1 MEKIV
6 RTVTDTLI
14 NVSEIV
20 PDGENALLKSLDP
33 VVIKNTK
40 VSGASALRYAQK
52 AYPGRNLMLGEI
64 TYTSEVYEMG
74 IDVFMQ
80 YATKKEM

>member
-1 MEKIV
+1 MEKII

-14 NVSEIV
+14 EVSEVV
-20 PDGENALLKSLDP
+20 PDGENAFLKPLDS
-33 VVIKNTK
+33 VLIKNTK
-40 VSGASALRYAQK
+40 VVGTSAIRYAQK
-52 AYPGRNLMLGEI
+52 AYPGKNLMLGRI

-74 IDVFMQ
+74 IDTFMQ

>member
-1 MEKIV
+1 MEKII

-14 NVSEIV
+14 EVSEVV
-20 PDGENALLKSLDP
+20 PDGENALLKPLDP
-33 VVIKNTK
+33 VLVKSTK
-40 VSGASALRYAQK
+40 VVGASALRYAQK
-52 AYPGRNLMLGEI
+52 AYPGKNLMLGKI

-74 IDVFMQ
+74 IDTFMQ